1 MIYRFWLC
9 VFAFLICMAIICYTA
24 DARVENPILFIGEV
38 VKNAVD
44 GSPLVADANGKLASG
59 LTVLTT
65 GQITATQNLS
75 TTTLT
80 QMTSMTLTTP
90 AAGTYL
96 VWFDASVQTGTGG
109 NSITVAVFLNTT
121 TTGETRT
128 IQFPTATLIDSGY
141 PHYIGLQAIPVTV
154 SGSQSINI
162 FWSTTASAAQQ
173 STVLN
178 RRLTALRT
186 N

>member
-1 MIYRFWLC
+1 MSR
-9 VFAFLICMAIICYTA
+9 VFLILGLLCNFPNIAS
-24 DARVENPILFIGEV
+24 ARVENPILFIGEV
-38 VKNAVD
+38 AKNATV
-44 GSPLVADANGKLASG
+44 GAPLVADANGKLASG

-65 GQITATQNLS
+65 GQITANQTLS
-75 TTTLT
+75 TTTPT

-96 VWFDASVQTGTGG
+96 VWFDATAQTGTGG
-109 NSITVAVFLNTT
+109 NSITVYVYLNTT
-121 TTGETRT
+121 ASGESRT
-128 IQFPTATLIDSGY
+128 VQFPTATLIDSGY
-141 PHYIGLQAIPVTV
+141 PLYVGLQAIPVTV